1 MGRNDPKRS
10 HKSTGHPLSTA
21 PEQLGLTVPMC
32 QCNLCMGLDPNAQA
46 RDPESQMY
54 LDRFD
59 DHRAMTAG
67 PWSNGWVQDRY
78 GEEVAIYIDDTTFDK
93 KERRFIRQLVR
104 DIDEITGTKIT
115 KVGQLELADI
125 HVFEVE
131 EYVDDLA
138 IYNGKIRGT
147 AYWDVEADLA
157 RVSVVS
163 DHMESRKKN
172 LTAMSQRIITHELMH
187 GLGLSHPNND
197 GFDKS
202 FDGAS
207 TTMSYNNDWSWTE
220 ITEMDKAALQSI
232 WGAPA
237 FV

>member
-1 MGRNDPKRS
+1 MGRNNPR
-10 HKSTGHPLSTA
+10 KSFKITENPLSTA
-21 PEQLGLTVPMC
+21 PEELGLTVPMC

-59 DHRAMTAG
+59 DHRALTAG

-78 GEEVAIYIDDTTFDK
+78 GEEVAIYIDDSTFDK

-104 DIDEITGTKIT
+104 DIDEITGTKVL

-125 HVFEVE
+125 HVFEVD

-138 IYNGKIRGT
+138 VYNGKIRGI

-163 DHMESRKKN
+163 DHIESHKKN
-172 LTAMSQRIITHELMH
+172 I
-187 GLGLSHPNND
+187 
-197 GFDKS
+197 
-202 FDGAS
+202 S
-207 TTMSYNNDWSWTE
+207 TGN
-220 ITEMDKAALQSI
+220 LRQ
-232 WGAPA
+232 
-237 FV
+237 FL